1 LIEKLYLN
9 ENLLTGTIP
18 TELGLL
24 RALGKFHLTAGASML
39 DWNAYYEM
47 LIVPLA
53 VASASLSIEEVA
65 LQNNSLTSTIPEA
78 LGLLTNLSK
87 LSLNRAMCGLSSA
100 NLILFLILSTYIA
113 EDLYLDS
120 NKFTSTIPSAVV
132 SLQHL
137 GMPL

>member
-1 LIEKLYLN
+1 M
-9 ENLLTGTIP
+9 
-18 TELGLL
+18 
-24 RALGKFHLTAGASML
+24 HH
-39 DWNAYYEM
+39 EM